1 MSTAYSNI
9 KHLQSMLSFLYEPE
23 VTSVFMIT
31 DKYWLRLLI
40 AIDSL
45 TVTFSLLGCCFF
57 KKQQSHNLSN
67 TDMVALYLAK
77 AAFSQDLVE
86 DEVVH
91 IDAGQMSHARLRLWA
106 GLFPQSPIG
115 RSL

>member
-1 MSTAYSNI
+1 MT
-9 KHLQSMLSFLYEPE
+9 
-23 VTSVFMIT
+23 T

-40 AIDSL
+40 VVDSL
-45 TVTFSLLGCCFF
+45 TVIFSLLGFF
-57 KKQQSHNLSN
+57 FLKQQSHNLSN

-91 IDAGQMSHARLRLWA
+91 IDVGQMSNARLRLWV
-106 GLFPQSPIG
+106 GPFPQSPIR
-115 RSL
+115 RSI

>member
-1 MSTAYSNI
+1 
-9 KHLQSMLSFLYEPE
+9 
-23 VTSVFMIT
+23 
-31 DKYWLRLLI
+31 
-40 AIDSL
+40 
-45 TVTFSLLGCCFF
+45 
-57 KKQQSHNLSN
+57 
-67 TDMVALYLAK
+67 MVALYLAK

-91 IDAGQMSHARLRLWA
+91 IDAGQMSNARLRLWA